1 MTNQSEKKKR
11 KFNIVPMTVIIA
23 IICIVIAAVIVVYL
37 LTVGKL
43 NWVSF
48 DYSDDE
54 LGISANPLTVEE
66 IIDINLTDSD
76 DDSIQSDD
84 TAGSDLQAGPELSD
98 FVNIVIFGLSGD
110 SIYDTDRS
118 DTIIICTID
127 KYNNQLKFTSILR
140 DTKAEIDGYSAQK
153 INAAYRYGGAL
164 LAIKTLN
171 KNFNLSL
178 RDYVTFDFDQVE
190 SIVDYVGGVDIELSQ
205 EEAASLSRDGYYVSA
220 GVNHLDGKT
229 AVKYSRTRSIDSDVY
244 RSERQRKVIG
254 EIFKKVQ
261 KMSLTEKIAFI
272 TNYIEA
278 VETSLSLTDVIELAG
293 LPLDEYE
300 VFNNVVPDTD
310 KDKDIWGGID
320 ANGEWVWTYDL
331 QYAGKRINNIIYT
344 KQSTKSSEEAS
355 VENISQ
361 TEEVSQAED
370 ITQTE
375 NISQTD

>member
-355 VENISQ
+355 VENIPQ